1 MNKNKKVRF
10 LERSTP
16 PHIFTLILLASI
28 SALTMN
34 IFLPSLPTI
43 AADLNSST
51 SILGLSVGI
60 YLASSALL
68 QLIIGPFSDQ
78 FGRRPLILCSLI
90 IFCLSTLATVFVTT
104 ATQFLILRV
113 LQAISASCMVLAR
126 AIVRD
131 TTDSIEK
138 AGSKIAYVTM
148 GMALVPMVG
157 PAIGG
162 LLDYQYGWTAS
173 FWVLCLLGAGI
184 LVISF
189 FDVGETLS
197 DTSQGFLEQIK
208 TYPSLLRSKRFWAYC
223 LSSAFVSGAFF
234 SYLGGAPFV
243 GNEVFGL
250 EPRELGI
257 WFGAPAIG
265 YVLGNFLSGRFSTKV
280 GLDKMI
286 FFGVTIALIG
296 VSISFIISYLGLGSI
311 LSFFGLMTLVGLGN
325 GMSIPN
331 ATAAMMSVNPKLAG
345 TAAGLGSAIMIGGGA
360 GLSAIANFILQPGSS
375 ELPLIFL
382 MWLSVFCGLCA
393 VNYVIYRNKK
403 LDIENIAT
411 KQTLNN
417 QDVKKI

>member
-1 MNKNKKVRF
+1 MQKYKDVRF
-10 LERSTP
+10 LNRSTP
-16 PHIFTLILLASI
+16 PHILTLILLASI

-34 IFLPSLPTI
+34 IFLPSLPNI
-43 AADLNSST
+43 ASELNSST

-60 YLASSALL
+60 YLASSAVL

-78 FGRRPLILCSLI
+78 FGRRPLILWSLI
-90 IFCLSTLATVFVTT
+90 IFCISTLATVFITNT
-104 ATQFLILRV
+104 AQFLILRIF
-113 LQAISASCMVLAR
+113 QAISASCMVLAR

-131 TTDSIEK
+131 TTESIEK

-162 LLDYQYGWTAS
+162 LLDYQYGWEAS
-173 FWVLCLLGAGI
+173 FWLLFI
-184 LVISF
+184 LGLVILIISF

-197 DTSQGFLEQIK
+197 NHNQSFLQQIS
-208 TYPSLLRSKRFWAYC
+208 TYPSLLRSKRFWGYC

-250 EPRELGI
+250 EPKDLGF

-265 YVLGNFLSGRFSTKV
+265 YVLGNFLSGRFSTKI

-286 FFGVTIALIG
+286 FLGVTTALFG
-296 VSISFIISYLGLGSI
+296 VSISMTISLLDHGSV

-331 ATAAMMSVNPKLAG
+331 ATAAMMSINPKLAG

-360 GLSAIANFILQPGSS
+360 GLSAIANFILIPGSS
-375 ELPLIFL
+375 EIPLIML
-382 MWLSVFCGLCA
+382 MWTSVFCGLCSVA
-393 VNYVIYRNKK
+393 YVSYRKK
-403 LDIENIAT
+403 
-411 KQTLNN
+411 TLE
-417 QDVKKI
+417 V

>member
-1 MNKNKKVRF
+1 MSRYKKIRF
-10 LERSTP
+10 LDRTSP

-34 IFLPSLPTI
+34 IFLPSLPNI
-43 AADLNSST
+43 AASLGSST

-78 FGRRPLILCSLI
+78 FGRRPLILWSLI
-90 IFCLSTLATVFVTT
+90 IFCLSTLATVFVTNT
-104 ATQFLILRV
+104 AQFLILRIF
-113 LQAISASCMVLAR
+113 QAISASCMVLAR

-131 TTDSIEK
+131 TTESVEQ

-148 GMALVPMVG
+148 GMAFVPMIG

-173 FWVLCLLGAGI
+173 FWILCLLGSMI
-184 LVISF
+184 FLISY
-189 FDVGETLS
+189 FDVGETLPEN
-197 DTSQGFLEQIK
+197 SQGFLEQIR

-250 EPRELGI
+250 SPKDLGI
-257 WFGAPAIG
+257 WFGAPAVG
-265 YVLGNFLSGRFSTKV
+265 YILGNFLSGRFSTKI

-286 FFGVTIALIG
+286 FFGVIIALTG
-296 VSISFIISYLGLGSI
+296 VSISFMISYLGFGSI
-311 LSFFGLMTLVGLGN
+311 LSFFGLMSLVGLGN

-360 GLSAIANFILQPGSS
+360 GLSAIANFILKPGSS
-375 ELPLIFL
+375 ELPLIIL
-382 MWLSVFCGLCA
+382 MWLSVFSGLCA

-403 LDIENIAT
+403 IKAENVFENKHT
-411 KQTLNN
+411 
-417 QDVKKI
+417 

>member
-1 MNKNKKVRF
+1 MQKYKDVRF
-10 LERSTP
+10 LNRSTP
-16 PHIFTLILLASI
+16 PHILTLILLASI

-34 IFLPSLPTI
+34 IFLPSLPNI
-43 AADLNSST
+43 ASELNSST

-60 YLASSALL
+60 YLASSAVL

-78 FGRRPLILCSLI
+78 FGRRPLILWSLI
-90 IFCLSTLATVFVTT
+90 IFCISTLATVFVTNT
-104 ATQFLILRV
+104 AQFLILRIF
-113 LQAISASCMVLAR
+113 QAISASCMVLAR

-131 TTDSIEK
+131 TTESIEK

-162 LLDYQYGWTAS
+162 LLDYQYGWEAS
-173 FWVLCLLGAGI
+173 FWLLFI
-184 LVISF
+184 LGLVILIISF

-197 DTSQGFLEQIK
+197 DHNQSFLQQIS
-208 TYPSLLRSKRFWAYC
+208 TYPSLLRSKRFWGYC

-250 EPRELGI
+250 EPKDLGF
-257 WFGAPAIG
+257 WFGAPAVG
-265 YVLGNFLSGRFSTKV
+265 YVLGNFLSGSFSTKI

-286 FFGVTIALIG
+286 FLGVTTALFG
-296 VSISFIISYLGLGSI
+296 VSISLTISLFDHGSV

-331 ATAAMMSVNPKLAG
+331 ATAAMMSINPKLAG

-360 GLSAIANFILQPGSS
+360 GLSAIANFILIPGSS
-375 ELPLIFL
+375 EIPLIML
-382 MWLSVFCGLCA
+382 MWTSVFCGLCSVA
-393 VNYVIYRNKK
+393 YVSYRKK
-403 LDIENIAT
+403 
-411 KQTLNN
+411 TLE
-417 QDVKKI
+417 V

>member
-1 MNKNKKVRF
+1 MQKYKDVRF
-10 LERSTP
+10 LNRSTP
-16 PHIFTLILLASI
+16 PHILTLILLASI

-34 IFLPSLPTI
+34 IFLPSLPNI
-43 AADLNSST
+43 ASELNSST

-60 YLASSALL
+60 YLASSAVL

-78 FGRRPLILCSLI
+78 FGRRPLILWSLI
-90 IFCLSTLATVFVTT
+90 IFCISTLATVFVTNT
-104 ATQFLILRV
+104 AQFLILRIF
-113 LQAISASCMVLAR
+113 QAISASCMVLAR

-131 TTDSIEK
+131 TTESIEK

-162 LLDYQYGWTAS
+162 LLDYQYGWEAS
-173 FWVLCLLGAGI
+173 FWLLFI
-184 LVISF
+184 LGLVILIISF

-197 DTSQGFLEQIK
+197 DHNQSFLQQIS
-208 TYPSLLRSKRFWAYC
+208 TYPSLLRSKRFWGYC

-250 EPRELGI
+250 EPKDLGF
-257 WFGAPAIG
+257 WFGAPAVG
-265 YVLGNFLSGRFSTKV
+265 YVLGNFLSGRFSTKI

-286 FFGVTIALIG
+286 FLGVTTALFG
-296 VSISFIISYLGLGSI
+296 VSISMTISLLDHGSV

-331 ATAAMMSVNPKLAG
+331 ATAAMMSINPKLAG

-360 GLSAIANFILQPGSS
+360 GLSAIANFILIPGSS
-375 ELPLIFL
+375 EIPLIML
-382 MWLSVFCGLCA
+382 MWTSVFCGLCSVA
-393 VNYVIYRNKK
+393 YVSYRKK
-403 LDIENIAT
+403 
-411 KQTLNN
+411 TLE
-417 QDVKKI
+417 V

>member
-1 MNKNKKVRF
+1 MQKYKDVRF
-10 LERSTP
+10 LNRSTP
-16 PHIFTLILLASI
+16 PHILTLILLASI

-34 IFLPSLPTI
+34 IFLPSLPNI
-43 AADLNSST
+43 ASELNSST

-60 YLASSALL
+60 YLASSAVL

-78 FGRRPLILCSLI
+78 FGRRPLILWSLI
-90 IFCLSTLATVFVTT
+90 IFCISTLATVFVTNT
-104 ATQFLILRV
+104 AQFLILRIF
-113 LQAISASCMVLAR
+113 QAISASCMVLAR

-131 TTDSIEK
+131 TTESIEK

-162 LLDYQYGWTAS
+162 LLDYQYGWEAS
-173 FWVLCLLGAGI
+173 FWLLFI
-184 LVISF
+184 LGLVILIISF

-197 DTSQGFLEQIK
+197 DHNQSFLEQIS
-208 TYPSLLRSKRFWAYC
+208 TYPSLLRSKRFWGYC

-250 EPRELGI
+250 EPKDLGF

-265 YVLGNFLSGRFSTKV
+265 YVLGNFLSGRFSTKI

-286 FFGVTIALIG
+286 FLGVTTALFG
-296 VSISFIISYLGLGSI
+296 VSISLTISLLDHGSV

-331 ATAAMMSVNPKLAG
+331 ATAAMMSINPKLAG

-360 GLSAIANFILQPGSS
+360 GLSAIANFILIHGSS
-375 ELPLIFL
+375 EIPLIML
-382 MWLSVFCGLCA
+382 MWTSVFCGLCSVA
-393 VNYVIYRNKK
+393 YVSYR
-403 LDIENIAT
+403 
-411 KQTLNN
+411 
-417 QDVKKI
+417 KKILEV

>member
-1 MNKNKKVRF
+1 MQKYKDVRF
-10 LERSTP
+10 LNRSTP
-16 PHIFTLILLASI
+16 PHILTLILLASI

-34 IFLPSLPTI
+34 IFLPSLPNI
-43 AADLNSST
+43 ASELNSST

-60 YLASSALL
+60 YLASSAVL

-78 FGRRPLILCSLI
+78 FGRRPLILWSLI
-90 IFCLSTLATVFVTT
+90 IFCISTLATVFVTNT
-104 ATQFLILRV
+104 AQFLILRIF
-113 LQAISASCMVLAR
+113 QAISASCMVLAR

-131 TTDSIEK
+131 TTESIEK

-162 LLDYQYGWTAS
+162 LLDYQYGWEAS
-173 FWVLCLLGAGI
+173 FWLLFILG
-184 LVISF
+184 LVILIVSF

-197 DTSQGFLEQIK
+197 DHNQSFLQQIS
-208 TYPSLLRSKRFWAYC
+208 TYPSLLRSKRFWGYC

-250 EPRELGI
+250 EPKDLGF

-265 YVLGNFLSGRFSTKV
+265 YVLGNFLSGRFSTKI

-286 FFGVTIALIG
+286 FLGVTTALFG
-296 VSISFIISYLGLGSI
+296 VSISLTISLLDHGSV

-331 ATAAMMSVNPKLAG
+331 ATAAMMSINPKLAG

-360 GLSAIANFILQPGSS
+360 GLSAIANFILIPGSS
-375 ELPLIFL
+375 EIPLIML
-382 MWLSVFCGLCA
+382 MWTSVFCGLCSVA
-393 VNYVIYRNKK
+393 YVSYRKK
-403 LDIENIAT
+403 
-411 KQTLNN
+411 TLE
-417 QDVKKI
+417 V

>member
-1 MNKNKKVRF
+1 MQKYKDVRF
-10 LERSTP
+10 LNRSTP
-16 PHIFTLILLASI
+16 PHILTLILLASI

-34 IFLPSLPTI
+34 IFLPSLPNI
-43 AADLNSST
+43 ASELNSST

-60 YLASSALL
+60 YLASSAVL

-78 FGRRPLILCSLI
+78 FGRRPLILWSLI
-90 IFCLSTLATVFVTT
+90 IFCISTLATVFVTNT
-104 ATQFLILRV
+104 AQFLILRIF
-113 LQAISASCMVLAR
+113 QAISASCMVLAR

-131 TTDSIEK
+131 TTESIEK

-162 LLDYQYGWTAS
+162 LLDYQYGWEAS
-173 FWVLCLLGAGI
+173 FWLLFI
-184 LVISF
+184 LGLVILIISF

-197 DTSQGFLEQIK
+197 DHNQSFLQQIS
-208 TYPSLLRSKRFWAYC
+208 TYPSLLRSKRFWGYC

-250 EPRELGI
+250 EPKDLGF

-265 YVLGNFLSGRFSTKV
+265 YVLGNFLSGRFSTKI

-286 FFGVTIALIG
+286 FLGVTTALFG
-296 VSISFIISYLGLGSI
+296 VSISLTISLLDHGSV
-311 LSFFGLMTLVGLGN
+311 LSFFGFMTLVGLGN

-331 ATAAMMSVNPKLAG
+331 ATAAMMSINPKLAG

-360 GLSAIANFILQPGSS
+360 GLSAIANFILIPGSS
-375 ELPLIFL
+375 EIPLIML
-382 MWLSVFCGLCA
+382 MWTSVFCGLCSVA
-393 VNYVIYRNKK
+393 YVSYRKK
-403 LDIENIAT
+403 
-411 KQTLNN
+411 TLE
-417 QDVKKI
+417 V

>member
-1 MNKNKKVRF
+1 MQKYKDVRF
-10 LERSTP
+10 LNRSTP
-16 PHIFTLILLASI
+16 PHILTLILLASI

-34 IFLPSLPTI
+34 IFLPSLPNI
-43 AADLNSST
+43 ASELNSST

-60 YLASSALL
+60 YLASSAVL

-78 FGRRPLILCSLI
+78 FGRRPLILWSLI
-90 IFCLSTLATVFVTT
+90 IFCISTLATVFVTNT
-104 ATQFLILRV
+104 AQFLILRIF
-113 LQAISASCMVLAR
+113 QAISASCMVLAR

-131 TTDSIEK
+131 TTESIEK

-162 LLDYQYGWTAS
+162 LLDYQYGWEAS
-173 FWVLCLLGAGI
+173 FWLLFI
-184 LVISF
+184 LGLVILIISF

-197 DTSQGFLEQIK
+197 DHNQSFLEQIS
-208 TYPSLLRSKRFWAYC
+208 TYPSLLRSKRFWGYC

-250 EPRELGI
+250 EPKDLGF

-265 YVLGNFLSGRFSTKV
+265 YVLGNFLSGRFSTKI

-286 FFGVTIALIG
+286 FLGVTTALFG
-296 VSISFIISYLGLGSI
+296 VSISLTISLLDHGSV

-331 ATAAMMSVNPKLAG
+331 ATAAMMSINPKLAG

-360 GLSAIANFILQPGSS
+360 GLSAIANFILMPGSS
-375 ELPLIFL
+375 EIPLIML
-382 MWLSVFCGLCA
+382 MWTSVFCGLCSVA
-393 VNYVIYRNKK
+393 YVSYRKK
-403 LDIENIAT
+403 
-411 KQTLNN
+411 TLE
-417 QDVKKI
+417 V

>member
-1 MNKNKKVRF
+1 MQKYKDVRF
-10 LERSTP
+10 LNRSTP
-16 PHIFTLILLASI
+16 PHILTLILLASI

-34 IFLPSLPTI
+34 IFLPSLPNI
-43 AADLNSST
+43 ASELNSST

-60 YLASSALL
+60 YLASSAVL

-78 FGRRPLILCSLI
+78 FGRRPLILWSLI
-90 IFCLSTLATVFVTT
+90 IFCISTLATAFVTNT
-104 ATQFLILRV
+104 AQFLILRIF
-113 LQAISASCMVLAR
+113 QAISASCMVLAR

-131 TTDSIEK
+131 TTESIEK

-157 PAIGG
+157 PTIGG
-162 LLDYQYGWTAS
+162 LLDYQYGWEAS
-173 FWVLCLLGAGI
+173 FWLLFI
-184 LVISF
+184 LGLVILIISF

-197 DTSQGFLEQIK
+197 DHNQSFLEQIS
-208 TYPSLLRSKRFWAYC
+208 TYPSLLRSKRFWGYC

-250 EPRELGI
+250 EPKDLGF

-265 YVLGNFLSGRFSTKV
+265 YVLGNFLSGRFSTKI

-286 FFGVTIALIG
+286 FLGVTTALFG
-296 VSISFIISYLGLGSI
+296 VSISLAISLLDHGSV

-331 ATAAMMSVNPKLAG
+331 ATAAMMSINPKLAG

-360 GLSAIANFILQPGSS
+360 GLSAIANFILIPGSS
-375 ELPLIFL
+375 EIPLIML
-382 MWLSVFCGLCA
+382 MWTSVFCGLCSVA
-393 VNYVIYRNKK
+393 YVSYRKK
-403 LDIENIAT
+403 
-411 KQTLNN
+411 TLE
-417 QDVKKI
+417 V

>member
-1 MNKNKKVRF
+1 MQKYKDVRF
-10 LERSTP
+10 LNRSTP
-16 PHIFTLILLASI
+16 PHILTLILLASI

-34 IFLPSLPTI
+34 IFLPSLPNI
-43 AADLNSST
+43 ASELNSST

-60 YLASSALL
+60 YLASSAVL

-78 FGRRPLILCSLI
+78 FGRRPLILWSLI
-90 IFCLSTLATVFVTT
+90 IFCISTLATVFITNT
-104 ATQFLILRV
+104 AQFLILRIF
-113 LQAISASCMVLAR
+113 QAISASCMVLAR

-131 TTDSIEK
+131 TTESIEK

-162 LLDYQYGWTAS
+162 LLDYQYGWEAS
-173 FWVLCLLGAGI
+173 FWLLFILG
-184 LVISF
+184 LVILIVSF

-197 DTSQGFLEQIK
+197 NHNQSFLQQIS
-208 TYPSLLRSKRFWAYC
+208 TYPSLLRSKRFWGYC

-250 EPRELGI
+250 EPKDLGF
-257 WFGAPAIG
+257 WFGAPAVG
-265 YVLGNFLSGRFSTKV
+265 YVLGNFLSGSFSTKI

-286 FFGVTIALIG
+286 FLGVTTALFG
-296 VSISFIISYLGLGSI
+296 VSISMTISLLDHGSV

-331 ATAAMMSVNPKLAG
+331 ATAAMMSINPKLAG

-360 GLSAIANFILQPGSS
+360 GLSAIANFILIPGSS
-375 ELPLIFL
+375 EIPLIML
-382 MWLSVFCGLCA
+382 MWTSVFCGLCSVA
-393 VNYVIYRNKK
+393 YVSYRKK
-403 LDIENIAT
+403 
-411 KQTLNN
+411 TLE
-417 QDVKKI
+417 V

>member
-1 MNKNKKVRF
+1 MIMSRYKKIRF
-10 LERSTP
+10 LDRTSP

-34 IFLPSLPTI
+34 IFLPSLPNI
-43 AADLNSST
+43 AASLGSST

-78 FGRRPLILCSLI
+78 FGRRPLILWSLI
-90 IFCLSTLATVFVTT
+90 IFCLSTLATVFVTNT
-104 ATQFLILRV
+104 AQFLILRIF
-113 LQAISASCMVLAR
+113 QAISASCMVLAR

-131 TTDSIEK
+131 TTESVEQ
-138 AGSKIAYVTM
+138 AGSQIAYVTM
-148 GMALVPMVG
+148 GMAFVPMIG

-173 FWVLCLLGAGI
+173 FWILCLLGSMI
-184 LVISF
+184 FLISY
-189 FDVGETLS
+189 FDVGETLPEN
-197 DTSQGFLEQIK
+197 SQGFLEQIR

-243 GNEVFGL
+243 GNDVFGL
-250 EPRELGI
+250 SPKDLGI
-257 WFGAPAIG
+257 WFGAPAVG
-265 YVLGNFLSGRFSTKV
+265 YILGNFLSGRFSTKI

-286 FFGVTIALIG
+286 FFGVIIALTG
-296 VSISFIISYLGLGSI
+296 VSISFMISYLGFGSI
-311 LSFFGLMTLVGLGN
+311 LSFFGLMSLVGLGN

-360 GLSAIANFILQPGSS
+360 GLSAIANFILKPGGS
-375 ELPLIFL
+375 ELPLIIL
-382 MWLSVFCGLCA
+382 MWLSVFSGLCA

-403 LDIENIAT
+403 INTENVFENKHT
-411 KQTLNN
+411 
-417 QDVKKI
+417 

>member
-1 MNKNKKVRF
+1 MSRYKKIRF
-10 LERSTP
+10 LDRTSP

-34 IFLPSLPTI
+34 IFLPSLPNI
-43 AADLNSST
+43 AASLGSST

-78 FGRRPLILCSLI
+78 FGRRPLILWSLI
-90 IFCLSTLATVFVTT
+90 IFCLSTLATVFVTNT
-104 ATQFLILRV
+104 AQFLILRIF
-113 LQAISASCMVLAR
+113 QAISASCMVLAR

-131 TTDSIEK
+131 TTESVEQ
-138 AGSKIAYVTM
+138 AGSQIAYVTM
-148 GMALVPMVG
+148 GMAFVPMIG

-173 FWVLCLLGAGI
+173 FWILCLLGSMI
-184 LVISF
+184 FLISY
-189 FDVGETLS
+189 FDVGETLPEN
-197 DTSQGFLEQIK
+197 SQGFLEQIR

-250 EPRELGI
+250 SPKDLGI
-257 WFGAPAIG
+257 WFGAPAVG
-265 YVLGNFLSGRFSTKV
+265 YILGNFLSGRFSTKI

-286 FFGVTIALIG
+286 FFGVIIALTG
-296 VSISFIISYLGLGSI
+296 VSISFMISYLGFGSI
-311 LSFFGLMTLVGLGN
+311 LSFFGLMSLVGLGN

-360 GLSAIANFILQPGSS
+360 GLSAIANFILKPGGS
-375 ELPLIFL
+375 ELPLIIL
-382 MWLSVFCGLCA
+382 MWLSVFSGLCA

-403 LDIENIAT
+403 INAENVFENKHT
-411 KQTLNN
+411 
-417 QDVKKI
+417 

>member
-1 MNKNKKVRF
+1 MNRYKKIRF
-10 LERSTP
+10 LDRTSP

-34 IFLPSLPTI
+34 IFLPSLPNI
-43 AADLNSST
+43 AASLGSST

-78 FGRRPLILCSLI
+78 FGRRPLILWSLI
-90 IFCLSTLATVFVTT
+90 IFCLSTLATVFVTNT
-104 ATQFLILRV
+104 AQFLILRIF
-113 LQAISASCMVLAR
+113 QAISASCMVLAR

-131 TTDSIEK
+131 TTESVEQ
-138 AGSKIAYVTM
+138 AGSQIAYVTM
-148 GMALVPMVG
+148 GMAFVPMIG

-173 FWVLCLLGAGI
+173 FWILCLLGSMI
-184 LVISF
+184 FLISY
-189 FDVGETLS
+189 FDVGETLPEN
-197 DTSQGFLEQIK
+197 SQGFLEQIR

-250 EPRELGI
+250 SPKDLGI
-257 WFGAPAIG
+257 WFGAPAVG
-265 YVLGNFLSGRFSTKV
+265 YILGNFLSGRFSTKI

-286 FFGVTIALIG
+286 FFGVIIALTG
-296 VSISFIISYLGLGSI
+296 VSISFMISYLGFGSI
-311 LSFFGLMTLVGLGN
+311 LSFFGLMSLVGLGN

-360 GLSAIANFILQPGSS
+360 GLSAIANFILKPGGS
-375 ELPLIFL
+375 ELPLIIL
-382 MWLSVFCGLCA
+382 MWLSVFSGLCA

-403 LDIENIAT
+403 IKAENVFENKHT
-411 KQTLNN
+411 
-417 QDVKKI
+417 

>member
-1 MNKNKKVRF
+1 MQKYKDVRF
-10 LERSTP
+10 LNRSTP
-16 PHIFTLILLASI
+16 PHILTLILLASI

-34 IFLPSLPTI
+34 IFLPSLPNI
-43 AADLNSST
+43 ASELNSST

-60 YLASSALL
+60 YLASSAVL

-78 FGRRPLILCSLI
+78 FGRRPLILWSLI
-90 IFCLSTLATVFVTT
+90 IFCISTLATVFVTNT
-104 ATQFLILRV
+104 AQFLILRIF
-113 LQAISASCMVLAR
+113 QAISASCMVLAR

-131 TTDSIEK
+131 TTESIEK

-162 LLDYQYGWTAS
+162 LLDYQFGWEAS
-173 FWVLCLLGAGI
+173 FWLLFI
-184 LVISF
+184 LGLVILIISF

-197 DTSQGFLEQIK
+197 DHNQSFLEQIS
-208 TYPSLLRSKRFWAYC
+208 TYPSLLRSKRFWGYC

-250 EPRELGI
+250 EPKDLGF

-265 YVLGNFLSGRFSTKV
+265 YVLGNFLSGRFSTKI

-286 FFGVTIALIG
+286 FLGVTTALFGVSVSLTISL
-296 VSISFIISYLGLGSI
+296 LDHGSV

-331 ATAAMMSVNPKLAG
+331 ATAAMMSINPKLAG

-360 GLSAIANFILQPGSS
+360 ALSAIANFILIPGSS
-375 ELPLIFL
+375 EIPLIML
-382 MWLSVFCGLCA
+382 MWTSVFCGLCSVA
-393 VNYVIYRNKK
+393 YVSYRKK
-403 LDIENIAT
+403 
-411 KQTLNN
+411 TLE
-417 QDVKKI
+417 V

>member
-1 MNKNKKVRF
+1 MQKYKDVRF
-10 LERSTP
+10 LNRSTP
-16 PHIFTLILLASI
+16 PHILTLILLASI

-34 IFLPSLPTI
+34 IFLPSLPNI
-43 AADLNSST
+43 ASELNSST

-60 YLASSALL
+60 YLASSAVL

-78 FGRRPLILCSLI
+78 FGRRPLILWSLI
-90 IFCLSTLATVFVTT
+90 IFCISTLATVFITNT
-104 ATQFLILRV
+104 AQFLILRV
-113 LQAISASCMVLAR
+113 FQAISASCMVLAR

-131 TTDSIEK
+131 TTESIEK

-162 LLDYQYGWTAS
+162 LLDYQYGWEAS
-173 FWVLCLLGAGI
+173 FWLLFILG
-184 LVISF
+184 LVILIVSF

-197 DTSQGFLEQIK
+197 NHNQSFLQQIS
-208 TYPSLLRSKRFWAYC
+208 TYPSLLRSKRFWGYC

-250 EPRELGI
+250 EPKDLGF

-265 YVLGNFLSGRFSTKV
+265 YVLGNFLSGRFSTKI

-286 FFGVTIALIG
+286 FLGVTTALFG
-296 VSISFIISYLGLGSI
+296 VSISMTISLLDHGSV

-331 ATAAMMSVNPKLAG
+331 ATAAMMSINPKLAG

-360 GLSAIANFILQPGSS
+360 ALSAIANFILIPGSS
-375 ELPLIFL
+375 EIPLIML
-382 MWLSVFCGLCA
+382 MWTSVFCGLCSVA
-393 VNYVIYRNKK
+393 YVSYRKK
-403 LDIENIAT
+403 
-411 KQTLNN
+411 TLE
-417 QDVKKI
+417 V

>member
-1 MNKNKKVRF
+1 MQKYKDVRF
-10 LERSTP
+10 LNRSTP
-16 PHIFTLILLASI
+16 PHILTLILLASI

-34 IFLPSLPTI
+34 IFLPSLPNI
-43 AADLNSST
+43 ASELNSST

-60 YLASSALL
+60 YLASSAVL

-78 FGRRPLILCSLI
+78 FGRRPLILWSLI
-90 IFCLSTLATVFVTT
+90 IFCISTLATVFVTNT
-104 ATQFLILRV
+104 AQFLILRIF
-113 LQAISASCMVLAR
+113 QAISASCMVLAR

-131 TTDSIEK
+131 TTESIEK

-162 LLDYQYGWTAS
+162 LLDYQYGWEAS
-173 FWVLCLLGAGI
+173 FWLLFI
-184 LVISF
+184 LGLVILIISF

-197 DTSQGFLEQIK
+197 DHNQSFLEQIS
-208 TYPSLLRSKRFWAYC
+208 TYPSLLRSKRFWGYC

-250 EPRELGI
+250 EPKDLGF

-265 YVLGNFLSGRFSTKV
+265 YVLGNFLSGRFSTKI

-286 FFGVTIALIG
+286 FLGVTTALFGVSVSLTISL
-296 VSISFIISYLGLGSI
+296 LDHGSV

-331 ATAAMMSVNPKLAG
+331 ATAAMMSINPKLAG

-360 GLSAIANFILQPGSS
+360 ALSAIANFILIPGSS
-375 ELPLIFL
+375 EIPLIML
-382 MWLSVFCGLCA
+382 MWTSVFCGLCSVA
-393 VNYVIYRNKK
+393 YVSYRKK
-403 LDIENIAT
+403 
-411 KQTLNN
+411 TLE
-417 QDVKKI
+417 V

>member
-1 MNKNKKVRF
+1 MKKHKDVRF
-10 LERSTP
+10 LNRSTP

-34 IFLPSLPTI
+34 IFLPSLPNI
-43 AADLNSST
+43 ASDLNSST

-60 YLASSALL
+60 YLASSAVL

-78 FGRRPLILCSLI
+78 FGRRPLILWSLI
-90 IFCLSTLATVFVTT
+90 IFCLSTLATVFVTST
-104 ATQFLILRV
+104 AQFLLLRV
-113 LQAISASCMVLAR
+113 FQAISASCMVLAR

-131 TTDSIEK
+131 TTESIEK

-162 LLDYQYGWTAS
+162 LLDYQYGWEAS
-173 FWVLCLLGAGI
+173 FWVLCLLG
-184 LVISF
+184 LVILIIAY

-197 DTSQGFLEQIK
+197 DHNQSFLEQIS
-208 TYPSLLRSKRFWAYC
+208 TYPSLLRSKRFWGYC

-250 EPRELGI
+250 EPKDLGF

-265 YVLGNFLSGRFSTKV
+265 YILGNFLSGRFSTKI

-286 FFGVTIALIG
+286 FLGVTTALLG
-296 VSISFIISYLGLGSI
+296 VSVSLTISFLGQGSM
-311 LSFFGLMTLVGLGN
+311 LSFFGFMTLVGLGN

-331 ATAAMMSVNPKLAG
+331 ATAAMMSINPKLAG

-360 GLSAIANFILQPGSS
+360 GLSAIANFILIPGSS
-375 ELPLIFL
+375 EIPLIML
-382 MWLSVFCGLCA
+382 MWVSVFCGLCS
-393 VNYVIYRNKK
+393 VGYVSYRKK
-403 LDIENIAT
+403 LLEA
-411 KQTLNN
+411 
-417 QDVKKI
+417 

>member
-1 MNKNKKVRF
+1 MQKYKDVRF
-10 LERSTP
+10 LNRSTP
-16 PHIFTLILLASI
+16 PHILTLILLASI

-34 IFLPSLPTI
+34 IFLPSLPNI
-43 AADLNSST
+43 ASELNSST
-51 SILGLSVGI
+51 NILGLSVGI
-60 YLASSALL
+60 YLASSAVL

-78 FGRRPLILCSLI
+78 FGRRPLILWSLI
-90 IFCLSTLATVFVTT
+90 IFCISTLATVFVTNT
-104 ATQFLILRV
+104 AQFLILRIF
-113 LQAISASCMVLAR
+113 QAISASCMVLAR

-131 TTDSIEK
+131 TTESIEK

-162 LLDYQYGWTAS
+162 LLDYQYGWEAS
-173 FWVLCLLGAGI
+173 FWLLFI
-184 LVISF
+184 LGLVILIISF

-197 DTSQGFLEQIK
+197 DHNQSFLEQIS
-208 TYPSLLRSKRFWAYC
+208 TYPSLLRSKRFWGYC

-250 EPRELGI
+250 EPKDLGF

-265 YVLGNFLSGRFSTKV
+265 YVLGNFLSGRFSTKI

-286 FFGVTIALIG
+286 FLGVTTALFG
-296 VSISFIISYLGLGSI
+296 VSISLTISLLDHGSV

-331 ATAAMMSVNPKLAG
+331 ATAAMMSINPKLAG

-360 GLSAIANFILQPGSS
+360 GLSAIANFILIPGSS
-375 ELPLIFL
+375 EIPLIML
-382 MWLSVFCGLCA
+382 MWTSVFCGLCSVA
-393 VNYVIYRNKK
+393 YVSYRKK
-403 LDIENIAT
+403 
-411 KQTLNN
+411 TLE
-417 QDVKKI
+417 V

>member
-1 MNKNKKVRF
+1 MQKYKDVRF
-10 LERSTP
+10 LNRSTP
-16 PHIFTLILLASI
+16 PHILTLILLASI

-34 IFLPSLPTI
+34 IFLPSLPNI
-43 AADLNSST
+43 ASELNSST

-60 YLASSALL
+60 YLASSAVL

-78 FGRRPLILCSLI
+78 FGRRPLILWSLI
-90 IFCLSTLATVFVTT
+90 IFCISTLATVFVTNT
-104 ATQFLILRV
+104 AQFLILRIF
-113 LQAISASCMVLAR
+113 QAISASCMVLAR

-131 TTDSIEK
+131 TTESIEK

-162 LLDYQYGWTAS
+162 LLDYQYGWEAS
-173 FWVLCLLGAGI
+173 FWLLFI
-184 LVISF
+184 LGLVILIISF

-197 DTSQGFLEQIK
+197 DHNQSFLEQIS
-208 TYPSLLRSKRFWAYC
+208 TYPSLLRSKRFWGYC

-250 EPRELGI
+250 EPKDLGF

-265 YVLGNFLSGRFSTKV
+265 YVLGNFLSGRFSTKI

-286 FFGVTIALIG
+286 FLGVTTALFG
-296 VSISFIISYLGLGSI
+296 VSISLTISLLDHGSV

-331 ATAAMMSVNPKLAG
+331 ATAAMMSINPKLAG

-360 GLSAIANFILQPGSS
+360 GLSAIANFILIHGSS
-375 ELPLIFL
+375 EIPLIML
-382 MWLSVFCGLCA
+382 MWTSVFCGLCSVA
-393 VNYVIYRNKK
+393 YVSYRKK
-403 LDIENIAT
+403 SLEF
-411 KQTLNN
+411 
-417 QDVKKI
+417 

>member
-1 MNKNKKVRF
+1 
-10 LERSTP
+10 
-16 PHIFTLILLASI
+16 
-28 SALTMN
+28 MN
-34 IFLPSLPTI
+34 IFLPSLPNI
-43 AADLNSST
+43 AASLGSST

-78 FGRRPLILCSLI
+78 FGRRPLILWSLI
-90 IFCLSTLATVFVTT
+90 IFCLSTLATVFVTNT
-104 ATQFLILRV
+104 AQFLILRIF
-113 LQAISASCMVLAR
+113 QAISASCMVLAR

-131 TTDSIEK
+131 TTESVEQ
-138 AGSKIAYVTM
+138 AGSQIAYVTM
-148 GMALVPMVG
+148 GMAFVPMIG

-173 FWVLCLLGAGI
+173 FWILCLLGSMI
-184 LVISF
+184 FLISY
-189 FDVGETLS
+189 FDVGETLPEN
-197 DTSQGFLEQIK
+197 SQGFLEQIR

-250 EPRELGI
+250 SPKDLGI
-257 WFGAPAIG
+257 WFGAPAVG
-265 YVLGNFLSGRFSTKV
+265 YILGNFLSGRFSTKI

-286 FFGVTIALIG
+286 FFGVIIALTG
-296 VSISFIISYLGLGSI
+296 VSISFMISYLGFGSI
-311 LSFFGLMTLVGLGN
+311 LSFFGLMSLVGLGN

-360 GLSAIANFILQPGSS
+360 GLSAIANFILKPGGS
-375 ELPLIFL
+375 ELPLIIL
-382 MWLSVFCGLCA
+382 MWLSVFSGLCA

-403 LDIENIAT
+403 INAENVFKNKHT
-411 KQTLNN
+411 
-417 QDVKKI
+417 

>member
-1 MNKNKKVRF
+1 MIMSRYKKIRF
-10 LERSTP
+10 LDRTSP

-34 IFLPSLPTI
+34 IFLPSLPNI
-43 AADLNSST
+43 ASSLGSST

-78 FGRRPLILCSLI
+78 FGRRPLILWSLI
-90 IFCLSTLATVFVTT
+90 IFCLSTLATVFVTNT
-104 ATQFLILRV
+104 AQFLILRIF
-113 LQAISASCMVLAR
+113 QAISASCMVLAR

-131 TTDSIEK
+131 TTESVEQ
-138 AGSKIAYVTM
+138 AGSQIAYVTM
-148 GMALVPMVG
+148 GMAFVPMIG

-173 FWVLCLLGAGI
+173 FWILCLLGSMI
-184 LVISF
+184 FLISY
-189 FDVGETLS
+189 FDVGETLPEN
-197 DTSQGFLEQIK
+197 SQGFLEQIR

-243 GNEVFGL
+243 GNDVFGL
-250 EPRELGI
+250 SPKDLGI
-257 WFGAPAIG
+257 WFGAPAVG
-265 YVLGNFLSGRFSTKV
+265 YILGNFLSGRFSTKI

-286 FFGVTIALIG
+286 FFGVIIALTG
-296 VSISFIISYLGLGSI
+296 VSISFMISYLGFGSI
-311 LSFFGLMTLVGLGN
+311 LSFFGLMSLVGLGN

-360 GLSAIANFILQPGSS
+360 GLSAIANFILKPGGS
-375 ELPLIFL
+375 ELPLIIL
-382 MWLSVFCGLCA
+382 MWLSVFSGLCT
-393 VNYVIYRNKK
+393 VNYVCLLYTS
-403 LDIENIAT
+403 DAA
-411 KQTLNN
+411 
-417 QDVKKI
+417 DDC

>member
-1 MNKNKKVRF
+1 MQKYKDVRF
-10 LERSTP
+10 LNRSTP
-16 PHIFTLILLASI
+16 PHILTLILLASI

-34 IFLPSLPTI
+34 IFLPSLPNI
-43 AADLNSST
+43 ASELNSST

-60 YLASSALL
+60 YLASSAVL

-78 FGRRPLILCSLI
+78 FGRRPLILWSLI
-90 IFCLSTLATVFVTT
+90 IFCISTLATVFITNT
-104 ATQFLILRV
+104 AQFLILRIF
-113 LQAISASCMVLAR
+113 QAISASCMVLAR

-131 TTDSIEK
+131 TTESIEK

-162 LLDYQYGWTAS
+162 LLDYQYGWEAS
-173 FWVLCLLGAGI
+173 FWLLFILG
-184 LVISF
+184 LVILIVSF

-197 DTSQGFLEQIK
+197 NHNQSFLQQIS
-208 TYPSLLRSKRFWAYC
+208 TYPSLLRSKRFWGYC

-250 EPRELGI
+250 EPKDLGF

-265 YVLGNFLSGRFSTKV
+265 YVLGNFLSGRFSTKI

-286 FFGVTIALIG
+286 FLGVTTALFG
-296 VSISFIISYLGLGSI
+296 VSISLTISLLDHGSV

-331 ATAAMMSVNPKLAG
+331 ATAAMMSINPKLAG

-360 GLSAIANFILQPGSS
+360 ALSAIANFILIPGSS
-375 ELPLIFL
+375 EIPLIML
-382 MWLSVFCGLCA
+382 MWTSVFCGLCSVA
-393 VNYVIYRNKK
+393 YVSYRKK
-403 LDIENIAT
+403 
-411 KQTLNN
+411 TLE
-417 QDVKKI
+417 V

>member
-1 MNKNKKVRF
+1 MQKYKDVRF
-10 LERSTP
+10 LNRSTP
-16 PHIFTLILLASI
+16 PHILTLILLASI

-34 IFLPSLPTI
+34 IFLPSLPNI
-43 AADLNSST
+43 ASELNSST

-60 YLASSALL
+60 YLASSAVL

-78 FGRRPLILCSLI
+78 FGRRPLILWSLI
-90 IFCLSTLATVFVTT
+90 IFCISTLATVFVTNT
-104 ATQFLILRV
+104 AQFLILRIF
-113 LQAISASCMVLAR
+113 QAISASCMVLAR

-131 TTDSIEK
+131 TTESIEK

-162 LLDYQYGWTAS
+162 LLDYQYGWEAS
-173 FWVLCLLGAGI
+173 FWLLFI
-184 LVISF
+184 LGLVILIISF

-197 DTSQGFLEQIK
+197 DHNQSFLQQIS
-208 TYPSLLRSKRFWAYC
+208 TYPSLLRSKRFWGYC

-250 EPRELGI
+250 EPKDLGF
-257 WFGAPAIG
+257 WFGAPAVG
-265 YVLGNFLSGRFSTKV
+265 YVLGNFLSGSFSTKI

-286 FFGVTIALIG
+286 FLGVTTALFG
-296 VSISFIISYLGLGSI
+296 VSISMTISLLDHGSV

-331 ATAAMMSVNPKLAG
+331 ATAAMMSINPKLAG

-360 GLSAIANFILQPGSS
+360 GLSAIANFILIPGSS
-375 ELPLIFL
+375 EIPLIML
-382 MWLSVFCGLCA
+382 MWTSVFCGLCSVA
-393 VNYVIYRNKK
+393 YVSYRKK
-403 LDIENIAT
+403 
-411 KQTLNN
+411 TLE
-417 QDVKKI
+417 V

>member
-1 MNKNKKVRF
+1 MNKHQDVRF
-10 LERSTP
+10 LNRSTP

-34 IFLPSLPTI
+34 IFLPSLPNI
-43 AADLNSST
+43 ASDLNSST

-60 YLASSALL
+60 YLASSAVL

-78 FGRRPLILCSLI
+78 FGRRPLILWSLI
-90 IFCLSTLATVFVTT
+90 IFCLSTLATVFVTST
-104 ATQFLILRV
+104 AQFLLLRV
-113 LQAISASCMVLAR
+113 FQAISASCMVLAR

-131 TTDSIEK
+131 TTESIEK

-162 LLDYQYGWTAS
+162 LLDYQYGWEAS
-173 FWVLCLLGAGI
+173 FWVLCLLG
-184 LVISF
+184 LVILMIAF

-197 DTSQGFLEQIK
+197 DHNQSFLEQIS
-208 TYPSLLRSKRFWAYC
+208 TYPSLLRSKRFWGYC

-250 EPRELGI
+250 EPKDLGF

-265 YVLGNFLSGRFSTKV
+265 YILGNFLSGRFSTKI

-286 FFGVTIALIG
+286 FLGVTTALLG
-296 VSISFIISYLGLGSI
+296 VSVSLTISFLGQGSM
-311 LSFFGLMTLVGLGN
+311 LSFFGFMTLVGLGN

-331 ATAAMMSVNPKLAG
+331 ATAAMMSINPKLAG

-360 GLSAIANFILQPGSS
+360 ALSAIANFILKPGSS
-375 ELPLIFL
+375 EIPLIML
-382 MWLSVFCGLCA
+382 MWVSVFCGLCS
-393 VNYVIYRNKK
+393 VGYVSYR
-403 LDIENIAT
+403 
-411 KQTLNN
+411 
-417 QDVKKI
+417 KKILKV

>member
-1 MNKNKKVRF
+1 MQKYKDVRF
-10 LERSTP
+10 LNRSTP
-16 PHIFTLILLASI
+16 PHILTLILLASI

-34 IFLPSLPTI
+34 IFLPSLPNI
-43 AADLNSST
+43 ASELNSST

-60 YLASSALL
+60 YLASSAVL

-78 FGRRPLILCSLI
+78 FGRRPLILWSLI
-90 IFCLSTLATVFVTT
+90 IFCISTLATVFVTNT
-104 ATQFLILRV
+104 AQFLILRIF
-113 LQAISASCMVLAR
+113 QAISASCMVLAR

-131 TTDSIEK
+131 TTESIEK

-162 LLDYQYGWTAS
+162 LLDYQYGWEAS
-173 FWVLCLLGAGI
+173 FWLLFI
-184 LVISF
+184 LGLVILIISF

-197 DTSQGFLEQIK
+197 DHNQSFLQQIS
-208 TYPSLLRSKRFWAYC
+208 TYPSLLRSKRFWGYC

-250 EPRELGI
+250 EPKDLGF

-265 YVLGNFLSGRFSTKV
+265 YVLGNFLSGRFSTKI

-286 FFGVTIALIG
+286 FLGVTTALFG
-296 VSISFIISYLGLGSI
+296 VSISLTISLFDHGSV

-331 ATAAMMSVNPKLAG
+331 ATAAMMSINPKLAG

-360 GLSAIANFILQPGSS
+360 GLSAIANFILIPGSS
-375 ELPLIFL
+375 EIPLILL
-382 MWLSVFCGLCA
+382 MWTSVFCGLCS
-393 VNYVIYRNKK
+393 VVYVSYRKK
-403 LDIENIAT
+403 
-411 KQTLNN
+411 TLEL
-417 QDVKKI
+417 

>member
-1 MNKNKKVRF
+1 MQKYKDVRF
-10 LERSTP
+10 LNRSTP
-16 PHIFTLILLASI
+16 PHILTLILLASI

-34 IFLPSLPTI
+34 IFLPSLPNI
-43 AADLNSST
+43 ASELNSST

-60 YLASSALL
+60 YLASSAVL

-78 FGRRPLILCSLI
+78 FGRRPLILWSLI
-90 IFCLSTLATVFVTT
+90 IFCISTLATVFITNT
-104 ATQFLILRV
+104 AQFLILRIF
-113 LQAISASCMVLAR
+113 QAISASCMVLAR

-131 TTDSIEK
+131 TTESIEK

-162 LLDYQYGWTAS
+162 LLDYQYGWEAS
-173 FWVLCLLGAGI
+173 FWLLFI
-184 LVISF
+184 LGLVILIISF

-197 DTSQGFLEQIK
+197 NHNQSVLQQIS
-208 TYPSLLRSKRFWAYC
+208 TYPSLLRSKRFWGYC

-250 EPRELGI
+250 EPKDLGF

-265 YVLGNFLSGRFSTKV
+265 YVLGNFLSGRFSTKI

-286 FFGVTIALIG
+286 FLGVTTALFG
-296 VSISFIISYLGLGSI
+296 VSISMTISLLDHGSV

-331 ATAAMMSVNPKLAG
+331 ATAAMMSINPKLAG

-360 GLSAIANFILQPGSS
+360 ALSAIANFILIPGSS
-375 ELPLIFL
+375 EIPLIML
-382 MWLSVFCGLCA
+382 MWTSVFCGLCSVA
-393 VNYVIYRNKK
+393 YVSYRKK
-403 LDIENIAT
+403 
-411 KQTLNN
+411 TLE
-417 QDVKKI
+417 V

>member
-1 MNKNKKVRF
+1 MQKYKDVRF
-10 LERSTP
+10 LNRSTP
-16 PHIFTLILLASI
+16 PHILTLILLASI

-34 IFLPSLPTI
+34 IFLPSLPNI
-43 AADLNSST
+43 ASELNSST

-60 YLASSALL
+60 YLASSAVL

-78 FGRRPLILCSLI
+78 FGRRPLILWSLI
-90 IFCLSTLATVFVTT
+90 IFCISTLATVFVTNT
-104 ATQFLILRV
+104 AQFLILRIF
-113 LQAISASCMVLAR
+113 QAISASCMVLAR

-131 TTDSIEK
+131 TTESIEK

-162 LLDYQYGWTAS
+162 LLDYQYGWEAS
-173 FWVLCLLGAGI
+173 FWLLFI
-184 LVISF
+184 LGLVILIISF

-197 DTSQGFLEQIK
+197 DHNQSFLQQIS
-208 TYPSLLRSKRFWAYC
+208 TYPSLLRSKRFWGYC

-250 EPRELGI
+250 EPKDLGF

-265 YVLGNFLSGRFSTKV
+265 YVLGNFLSGRFSTKI

-286 FFGVTIALIG
+286 FLGVTTALFGVSVSLTISL
-296 VSISFIISYLGLGSI
+296 LDHGSV

-331 ATAAMMSVNPKLAG
+331 ATAAMMSINPKLAG

-360 GLSAIANFILQPGSS
+360 ALSAIANFILIPGSS
-375 ELPLIFL
+375 EIPLIML
-382 MWLSVFCGLCA
+382 MWTSVFCGLCSVA
-393 VNYVIYRNKK
+393 YVSYRKK
-403 LDIENIAT
+403 
-411 KQTLNN
+411 TLEL
-417 QDVKKI
+417 

>member
-1 MNKNKKVRF
+1 MQKYKDVRF
-10 LERSTP
+10 LNRSTP
-16 PHIFTLILLASI
+16 PHILTLILLASI

-34 IFLPSLPTI
+34 IFLPSLPNI
-43 AADLNSST
+43 ASELNSST

-60 YLASSALL
+60 YLASSAVL

-78 FGRRPLILCSLI
+78 FGRRPLILWSLI
-90 IFCLSTLATVFVTT
+90 IFCISTLATVFVTNT
-104 ATQFLILRV
+104 AQFLILRIF
-113 LQAISASCMVLAR
+113 QAISASCMVLAR

-131 TTDSIEK
+131 TTESIEK

-162 LLDYQYGWTAS
+162 LLDYQYGWEAS
-173 FWVLCLLGAGI
+173 FWLLFI
-184 LVISF
+184 LGLVILIISF

-197 DTSQGFLEQIK
+197 DHNQSFLEQIS
-208 TYPSLLRSKRFWAYC
+208 TYPSLLRSKRFWGYC

-250 EPRELGI
+250 EPKDLGF
-257 WFGAPAIG
+257 WFGAPAVG
-265 YVLGNFLSGRFSTKV
+265 YVLGNFLSGSFSTKI

-286 FFGVTIALIG
+286 FLGVTTALFG
-296 VSISFIISYLGLGSI
+296 VSISMTISLLDHGSV

-331 ATAAMMSVNPKLAG
+331 ATAAIMSINPKLAG

-360 GLSAIANFILQPGSS
+360 GLSAIANFILIPGSS
-375 ELPLIFL
+375 EIPLIML
-382 MWLSVFCGLCA
+382 MWTSVFCGLCSVA
-393 VNYVIYRNKK
+393 YVSYRKK
-403 LDIENIAT
+403 
-411 KQTLNN
+411 TLE
-417 QDVKKI
+417 V

>member
-1 MNKNKKVRF
+1 MQKYKDVRF
-10 LERSTP
+10 LNRSTP
-16 PHIFTLILLASI
+16 PHILTLILLASI

-34 IFLPSLPTI
+34 IFLPSLPNI
-43 AADLNSST
+43 ASELNSST

-60 YLASSALL
+60 YLASSAVL

-78 FGRRPLILCSLI
+78 FGRRPLILWSLI
-90 IFCLSTLATVFVTT
+90 IFCISTLATVFITNT
-104 ATQFLILRV
+104 AQFLILRIF
-113 LQAISASCMVLAR
+113 QAISASCMVLAR

-131 TTDSIEK
+131 TTESIEK

-162 LLDYQYGWTAS
+162 LLDYQYGWEAS
-173 FWVLCLLGAGI
+173 FWLLFI
-184 LVISF
+184 LGLVILIISF

-197 DTSQGFLEQIK
+197 DHNQSFLEQIS
-208 TYPSLLRSKRFWAYC
+208 TYPSLLRSKRFWGYC

-250 EPRELGI
+250 EPKDLGF

-265 YVLGNFLSGRFSTKV
+265 YVLGNFLSGRFSTKI

-286 FFGVTIALIG
+286 FLGVTTALFG
-296 VSISFIISYLGLGSI
+296 VSISLTISLLDHGSV

-331 ATAAMMSVNPKLAG
+331 ATAAMMSINPKLAG

-360 GLSAIANFILQPGSS
+360 GLSAIANFILIHGSS
-375 ELPLIFL
+375 EIPLIML
-382 MWLSVFCGLCA
+382 MWTSVFCGLCSVA
-393 VNYVIYRNKK
+393 YVSYRKK
-403 LDIENIAT
+403 
-411 KQTLNN
+411 TLE
-417 QDVKKI
+417 V

>member
-1 MNKNKKVRF
+1 MSRYKKIRF
-10 LERSTP
+10 LDRTSP

-34 IFLPSLPTI
+34 IFLPSLPNI
-43 AADLNSST
+43 AASLGSST

-78 FGRRPLILCSLI
+78 FGRRPLILWSLI
-90 IFCLSTLATVFVTT
+90 IFCLSTLATVFVTNT
-104 ATQFLILRV
+104 AQFLILRIF
-113 LQAISASCMVLAR
+113 QAISASCMVLAR

-131 TTDSIEK
+131 TTESVEQ
-138 AGSKIAYVTM
+138 AGSQIAYVTM
-148 GMALVPMVG
+148 GMAFVPMIG

-173 FWVLCLLGAGI
+173 FWILCLLGSMI
-184 LVISF
+184 FLISY
-189 FDVGETLS
+189 FDVGETLPEN
-197 DTSQGFLEQIK
+197 SQGFLEQIR

-250 EPRELGI
+250 SPKDLGI
-257 WFGAPAIG
+257 WFGAPAVG
-265 YVLGNFLSGRFSTKV
+265 YILGNFLSGRFSTKI

-286 FFGVTIALIG
+286 FFGVIIALTG
-296 VSISFIISYLGLGSI
+296 VSISFMISYLGFGSI
-311 LSFFGLMTLVGLGN
+311 LSFFGLMSLVGLGN

-360 GLSAIANFILQPGSS
+360 GLSAIANFILKPGGS
-375 ELPLIFL
+375 ELPLIIL
-382 MWLSVFCGLCA
+382 MWLSVFSGLCA

-403 LDIENIAT
+403 IKAENVFENKHT
-411 KQTLNN
+411 
-417 QDVKKI
+417 

>member
-1 MNKNKKVRF
+1 MQKYKDVRF
-10 LERSTP
+10 LNRSTP
-16 PHIFTLILLASI
+16 PHILTLILLASI

-34 IFLPSLPTI
+34 IFLPSLPNI
-43 AADLNSST
+43 ASELNSST

-60 YLASSALL
+60 YLASSAVL

-78 FGRRPLILCSLI
+78 FGRRPLILWSLI
-90 IFCLSTLATVFVTT
+90 IFCISTLATVFVTNT
-104 ATQFLILRV
+104 AQFLILRV
-113 LQAISASCMVLAR
+113 FQAISASCMVLAR

-131 TTDSIEK
+131 TTESIEK

-162 LLDYQYGWTAS
+162 LLDYQYGWEAS
-173 FWVLCLLGAGI
+173 FWLLFLLG
-184 LVISF
+184 LVILIIAF

-197 DTSQGFLEQIK
+197 DHNQSFLQQIS
-208 TYPSLLRSKRFWAYC
+208 TYPSLLRSKRFWGYC

-250 EPRELGI
+250 KPKDLGF

-265 YVLGNFLSGRFSTKV
+265 YVLGNFLSGRFSTKI

-286 FFGVTIALIG
+286 FLGVTTALFG
-296 VSISFIISYLGLGSI
+296 VSISLTISLFDHGSV

-331 ATAAMMSVNPKLAG
+331 ATAAMMSINPKLAG

-360 GLSAIANFILQPGSS
+360 GLSAIANFILIPGSS
-375 ELPLIFL
+375 EIPLILL
-382 MWLSVFCGLCA
+382 MWTSVFCGLCS
-393 VNYVIYRNKK
+393 VVYVSYRKK
-403 LDIENIAT
+403 
-411 KQTLNN
+411 TLEL
-417 QDVKKI
+417 

>member
-1 MNKNKKVRF
+1 MQKYKDVRF
-10 LERSTP
+10 LNRSTP
-16 PHIFTLILLASI
+16 PHILTLILLASI

-34 IFLPSLPTI
+34 IFLPSLPNI
-43 AADLNSST
+43 ASELNSST

-60 YLASSALL
+60 YLASSAVL

-78 FGRRPLILCSLI
+78 FGRRPLILWSLI
-90 IFCLSTLATVFVTT
+90 IFCISTLATVFVTNT
-104 ATQFLILRV
+104 AQFLILRIF
-113 LQAISASCMVLAR
+113 QAISASCMVLAR

-131 TTDSIEK
+131 TTESIEK

-162 LLDYQYGWTAS
+162 LLDYQYGWEAS
-173 FWVLCLLGAGI
+173 FWLLFI
-184 LVISF
+184 LGLVILIISF

-197 DTSQGFLEQIK
+197 DHNQSFLEQIS
-208 TYPSLLRSKRFWAYC
+208 TYPSLLRSKRFWGYC

-250 EPRELGI
+250 EPKDLGF

-265 YVLGNFLSGRFSTKV
+265 YVLGNFLSGRFSTKI

-286 FFGVTIALIG
+286 FLGVTTALFG
-296 VSISFIISYLGLGSI
+296 VSISMTISLIDHGSV

-331 ATAAMMSVNPKLAG
+331 ATAAMMSINPKLAG

-360 GLSAIANFILQPGSS
+360 GLSAIANFILIHGSS
-375 ELPLIFL
+375 EIPLIML
-382 MWLSVFCGLCA
+382 MWTSVFCGLCSVA
-393 VNYVIYRNKK
+393 YVSYRKK
-403 LDIENIAT
+403 
-411 KQTLNN
+411 TLE
-417 QDVKKI
+417 V

>member
-1 MNKNKKVRF
+1 MQKYKDVRF
-10 LERSTP
+10 LNRSTP
-16 PHIFTLILLASI
+16 PHILTLILLASI

-34 IFLPSLPTI
+34 IFLPSLPNI
-43 AADLNSST
+43 ASELNSST

-60 YLASSALL
+60 YLASSAVL

-78 FGRRPLILCSLI
+78 FGRRPLILWSLI
-90 IFCLSTLATVFVTT
+90 IFCISTLATVFVTNT
-104 ATQFLILRV
+104 AQFLILRIF
-113 LQAISASCMVLAR
+113 QAISASCMVLAR

-131 TTDSIEK
+131 TTESIEK

-162 LLDYQYGWTAS
+162 LLDYQYGWEAS
-173 FWVLCLLGAGI
+173 FWLLFI
-184 LVISF
+184 LGLVILIISF

-197 DTSQGFLEQIK
+197 DHNQSFLEQIS
-208 TYPSLLRSKRFWAYC
+208 TYPSLLRSKRFWGYC

-250 EPRELGI
+250 EPKDLGF

-265 YVLGNFLSGRFSTKV
+265 YVLGNFLSGRFSTKI

-286 FFGVTIALIG
+286 FLGVTTALFG
-296 VSISFIISYLGLGSI
+296 VSISMTISLLDHGSV

-331 ATAAMMSVNPKLAG
+331 ATAAMMSINPKLAG

-360 GLSAIANFILQPGSS
+360 GLSAIANFILIPGSS
-375 ELPLIFL
+375 EIPLIML
-382 MWLSVFCGLCA
+382 MWTSVFCGLCSVA
-393 VNYVIYRNKK
+393 YVSYRNK
-403 LDIENIAT
+403 
-411 KQTLNN
+411 TLE
-417 QDVKKI
+417 I

>member
-1 MNKNKKVRF
+1 
-10 LERSTP
+10 
-16 PHIFTLILLASI
+16 
-28 SALTMN
+28 MN
-34 IFLPSLPTI
+34 IFLPSLPNI
-43 AADLNSST
+43 AASLGSST

-78 FGRRPLILCSLI
+78 FGRRPLILWSLI
-90 IFCLSTLATVFVTT
+90 IFCVSTLATVFVTNT
-104 ATQFLILRV
+104 AQFLILRIF
-113 LQAISASCMVLAR
+113 QAISASCMVLAR

-131 TTDSIEK
+131 TTESVEQ
-138 AGSKIAYVTM
+138 AGSQIAYVTM
-148 GMALVPMVG
+148 GMAFVPMIG

-173 FWVLCLLGAGI
+173 FWILCLLGSMI
-184 LVISF
+184 FLISY
-189 FDVGETLS
+189 FDVGETLPEN
-197 DTSQGFLEQIK
+197 SQGFLEQIR
-208 TYPSLLRSKRFWAYC
+208 TYPSLLRSKRFWAYS

-250 EPRELGI
+250 SPKDLGI
-257 WFGAPAIG
+257 WFGAPAVG
-265 YVLGNFLSGRFSTKV
+265 YILGNFLSGRFSTKI

-286 FFGVTIALIG
+286 FFGVIIALTG
-296 VSISFIISYLGLGSI
+296 VSISFMISYLGFGSI
-311 LSFFGLMTLVGLGN
+311 LSFFGLMSLVGLGN

-360 GLSAIANFILQPGSS
+360 GLSAIANFILKPGSS
-375 ELPLIFL
+375 ELPLIIL
-382 MWLSVFCGLCA
+382 MWLSVFSGLCA

-403 LDIENIAT
+403 INAENVFENKHT
-411 KQTLNN
+411 
-417 QDVKKI
+417 

>member
-1 MNKNKKVRF
+1 MIMSRYKKIRF
-10 LERSTP
+10 LDRTSP

-34 IFLPSLPTI
+34 IFLPSLPNI
-43 AADLNSST
+43 AASLGSST

-78 FGRRPLILCSLI
+78 FGRRPLILWSLI
-90 IFCLSTLATVFVTT
+90 IFCLSTLATVFVTNT
-104 ATQFLILRV
+104 AQFLILRIF
-113 LQAISASCMVLAR
+113 QAISASCMVLAR

-131 TTDSIEK
+131 TTESVEQ
-138 AGSKIAYVTM
+138 AGSQIAYVTM
-148 GMALVPMVG
+148 GMAFVPMIG

-162 LLDYQYGWTAS
+162 VLDYQYGWTAS
-173 FWVLCLLGAGI
+173 FWILCLLGSMI
-184 LVISF
+184 FLISY
-189 FDVGETLS
+189 FDVGETLPEN
-197 DTSQGFLEQIK
+197 SQGFLEQIR

-250 EPRELGI
+250 SPKDLGI
-257 WFGAPAIG
+257 WFGAPAVG
-265 YVLGNFLSGRFSTKV
+265 YILGNFLSGRFSTKI

-286 FFGVTIALIG
+286 FFGVIIALTG
-296 VSISFIISYLGLGSI
+296 VSISFMISYLGFGSI
-311 LSFFGLMTLVGLGN
+311 LSFFGLMSLVGLGN

-360 GLSAIANFILQPGSS
+360 GLSAIANFILKPGGS
-375 ELPLIFL
+375 ELPLIIL
-382 MWLSVFCGLCA
+382 MWLSVFSGLCT

-403 LDIENIAT
+403 INAENVFENKHT
-411 KQTLNN
+411 
-417 QDVKKI
+417 

>member
-1 MNKNKKVRF
+1 MQKYKDVRF
-10 LERSTP
+10 LNRSTP
-16 PHIFTLILLASI
+16 PHILTLILLASI

-34 IFLPSLPTI
+34 VFLPSLPNI
-43 AADLNSST
+43 ASELNSST

-60 YLASSALL
+60 YLASSAVL

-78 FGRRPLILCSLI
+78 FGRRPLILWSLF
-90 IFCLSTLATVFVTT
+90 IFCISTLATVFVTNT
-104 ATQFLILRV
+104 AQFLILRIF
-113 LQAISASCMVLAR
+113 QAISASCMVLAR

-131 TTDSIEK
+131 TTESIEK

-162 LLDYQYGWTAS
+162 LLDYQYGWEAS
-173 FWVLCLLGAGI
+173 FWLLFI
-184 LVISF
+184 LGLVILIISF

-197 DTSQGFLEQIK
+197 DHNQSFLEQIS
-208 TYPSLLRSKRFWAYC
+208 TYPSLLRSKRFWGYC

-250 EPRELGI
+250 EPKDLGF

-265 YVLGNFLSGRFSTKV
+265 YVLGNFLSGRFSIKI

-286 FFGVTIALIG
+286 FLGVTIALFG
-296 VSISFIISYLGLGSI
+296 VSISLTISLSDHGSV

-331 ATAAMMSVNPKLAG
+331 ATAAMMSINPKLAG

-360 GLSAIANFILQPGSS
+360 GLSAIANFILIPGSS
-375 ELPLIFL
+375 EIPLIML
-382 MWLSVFCGLCA
+382 MWTSVFCGLCSVA
-393 VNYVIYRNKK
+393 YVSYRKK
-403 LDIENIAT
+403 
-411 KQTLNN
+411 TLE
-417 QDVKKI
+417 V